1 MTGGGDPAE
10 HEAGEP
16 VPNQGLEEVGG
27 VHGGQGGS
35 HRTGRESKERKGSR
49 WEIKKLMTNFEKM
62 GNVGEGGATLAA
74 QTGKKRKDLDLAP
87 CERRVM

>member
-35 HRTGRESKERKGSR
+35 YWIGTRCGSWPPLPWSR
-49 WEIKKLMTNFEKM
+49 S
-62 GNVGEGGATLAA
+62 G
-74 QTGKKRKDLDLAP
+74 
-87 CERRVM
+87 